1 VTRPGRWRRRALSLA
16 VAAALAAPLAGGCGA
31 ASPRQGSGGRDA
43 ILSLVCNVPEAS
55 VFIDGRFLAPVSL
68 LRGGVALP
76 PGEHRLELR
85 HEGYLGRFLEVKLAP
100 AERRRIDARLFPI
113 LP

>member
-1 VTRPGRWRRRALSLA
+1 MNASPRAAAAAA
-16 VAAALAAPLAGGCGA
+16 VVAVALAATAPGCVSTPHPAGA
-31 ASPRQGSGGRDA
+31 QGRDA
-43 ILSLVCNVPEAS
+43 IVSLACNVPDAS

-85 HEGYLGRFLEVKLAP
+85 HDGYLGRFIELTLAP
-100 AERRRIDARLFPI
+100 AERRRVDAQLFPI